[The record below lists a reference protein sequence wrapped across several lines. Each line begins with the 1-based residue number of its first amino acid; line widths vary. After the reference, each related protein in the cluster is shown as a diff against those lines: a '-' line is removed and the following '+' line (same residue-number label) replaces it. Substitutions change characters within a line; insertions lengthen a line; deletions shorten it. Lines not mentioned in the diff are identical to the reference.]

1 MSIKKGLPIIIF
13 IAAAVAGLFIF
24 GLSQYQNLD
33 ISIYRNGEISKS
45 RNVDISKFR
54 DSASS
59 TITLLAVGDIMLS
72 RGVQYK
78 IETQGQGD
86 FLFPF
91 LKIAP
96 ELSKA
101 DIVFGNLEG
110 PISEKGQRVG
120 SIYSFRAKPEVMAG
134 LVFVGFDVLSLANN
148 HMFDYQ
154 RISLE
159 ETMRLLTAADIDYV
173 GAGYNQAEAFSL
185 KIKEVK
191 GVKIG
196 FLSYTDLGSASWQ
209 AGETLSG
216 IAWIDETWLE
226 KIKRDIAD
234 SKRKTDILIVSLH
247 SGEEYAQDPTAFQI
261 SFAKDCVDSG
271 ADLVVEHHSHTL
283 QRLEQYK
290 DGWVAYCLGNFV
302 FDQYFPEDTMQ
313 GGLLSVEIKNKKI
326 ISASLRKVQLNRN
339 YQPELSWVQQCS
351 AC

>member
-1 MSIKKGLPIIIF
+1 MPDKKDFTIIISM
-13 IAAAVAGLFIF
+13 AVVVAGLFVF
-24 GLSQYQNLD
+24 GLSQYRNLD
-33 ISIYRNGEISKS
+33 ISIYQDGEISKS
-45 RNVDISKFR
+45 RNVDMSPSR

-96 ELSKA
+96 ELGRA

-110 PISEKGQRVG
+110 TVSDKGQRVG

-134 LVFVGFDVLSLANN
+134 LVFAGFDILSLANN

-154 RISLE
+154 RVSLE
-159 ETMRLLTAADIDYV
+159 ETMRLLTAAGMDYV

-185 KIKEVK
+185 KVKEVK

-196 FLSYTDLGSASWQ
+196 FLSYTDLGSANWQ

-234 SKRKTDILIVSLH
+234 SKQKADILIVSLH
-247 SGEEYAQDPTAFQI
+247 SGDEYAKEPTAFQVI
-261 SFAKDCVDSG
+261 FAKDCIDSG
-271 ADLVVEHHSHTL
+271 ANLVVEHHPHVL

-290 DGWVAYCLGNFV
+290 NGWIAYSLGNFV
-302 FDQYFPEDTMQ
+302 FDQYFSEETMQ
-313 GGLLSVEIKNKKI
+313 GAILRAEIKDKKI
-326 ISASLRKVQLNRN
+326 ISVSLETIKLNKN
-339 YQPELSWVQQCS
+339 YQPQPRSAGTEAVQ
-351 AC
+351 